1 MMKRKLMMMMMNTL
15 MMKKNNFKSVS
26 IVLYTG
32 GTLINDNIFNILN
45 DITNRDNDNI
55 IEECW
60 QIFYEP
66 ITSRVF
72 DSRFLMRN
80 ITLDL

>member
-1 MMKRKLMMMMMNTL
+1 MKMKTTS
-15 MMKKNNFKSVS
+15 MMKKNSFKSVS
-26 IVLYTG
+26 IELYTG
-32 GTLINDNIFNILN
+32 GNLINDNIFNILN

-60 QIFYEP
+60 QIFYDP
-66 ITSRVF
+66 ITSRVV

-80 ITLDL
+80 IILDL

>member
-1 MMKRKLMMMMMNTL
+1 MKLMKMKTTS
-15 MMKKNNFKSVS
+15 MMKKNSFKSVS
-26 IVLYTG
+26 IELYTG
-32 GTLINDNIFNILN
+32 GNLINDNIFNILN

-60 QIFYEP
+60 QIFYDP
-66 ITSRVF
+66 ITSRVV

-80 ITLDL
+80 IILDL